1 MHQEEKHDRA
11 NYLELILQLSIFKE
25 WNLIHSKA
33 KLNQRLCYSVQR
45 FDISFEKGQHRGG
58 RQPEAAACFV
68 ARKMRKILLWWKKAG
83 AAQSKQFQWKEIKLA
98 LAGNAS
104 HCGFER
110 RHEQALKLTLMSFSL
125 QVPKLLFVRIFSF
138 TKSKV
143 FPIHSWFID
152 VDWRASGWPL
162 SAFPQTSYLSF
173 LLQM

>member
-1 MHQEEKHDRA
+1 MHQEEKHDWA

-45 FDISFEKGQHRGG
+45 FDIYFEKGQHRGG
-58 RQPEAAACFV
+58 KQPEAAACFV

-104 HCGFER
+104 HCGFDS
-110 RHEQALKLTLMSFSL
+110 RHEQALKLHQCHLHC
-125 QVPKLLFVRIFSF
+125 R
-138 TKSKV
+138 
-143 FPIHSWFID
+143 
-152 VDWRASGWPL
+152 
-162 SAFPQTSYLSF
+162 YLKYHLCDYF
-173 LLQM
+173 LLQKVKCFQFIHDQNLNLYTVVKYLVT